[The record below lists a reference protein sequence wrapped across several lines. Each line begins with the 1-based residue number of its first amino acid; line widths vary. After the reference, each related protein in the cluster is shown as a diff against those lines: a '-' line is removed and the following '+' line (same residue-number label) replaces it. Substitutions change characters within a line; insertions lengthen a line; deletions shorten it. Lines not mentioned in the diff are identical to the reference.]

1 MASSVEEQI
10 LRASKEITVKFI
22 ETGRIS
28 PTNFT
33 EHFEVIHNTIK
44 KTVLQ
49 DGKKDNSPQN
59 KSADPDNLKK
69 QYLNNK
75 TNITFATR
83 KE

>member
-22 ETGRIS
+22 ETGRVS

-33 EHFEVIHNTIK
+33 EYFEVIYNTIK

-49 DGKKDNSPQN
+49 NDKKDNAPPN
-59 KSADPDNLKK
+59 KSAEP
-69 QYLNNK
+69 NN
-75 TNITFATR
+75 
-83 KE
+83 